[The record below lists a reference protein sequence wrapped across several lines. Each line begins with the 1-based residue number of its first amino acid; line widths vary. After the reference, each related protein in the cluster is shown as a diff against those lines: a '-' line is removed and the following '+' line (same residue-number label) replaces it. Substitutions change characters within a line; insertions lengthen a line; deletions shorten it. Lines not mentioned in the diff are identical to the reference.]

1 MSSTVSPFGQL
12 CGVWNEIWF
21 LYNSQKDKK
30 CPIYPFDPLSS
41 NCEGGEGGGDEV
53 GDGEENIEEEN
64 QSKVREMRNC
74 TGEHD
79 AGHWEEGGEKNWQ
92 DFVAEPATK
101 DSNERFEN
109 QIFP

>member
-1 MSSTVSPFGQL
+1 
-12 CGVWNEIWF
+12 
-21 LYNSQKDKK
+21 
-30 CPIYPFDPLSS
+30 
-41 NCEGGEGGGDEV
+41 
-53 GDGEENIEEEN
+53 
-64 QSKVREMRNC
+64 MRNC